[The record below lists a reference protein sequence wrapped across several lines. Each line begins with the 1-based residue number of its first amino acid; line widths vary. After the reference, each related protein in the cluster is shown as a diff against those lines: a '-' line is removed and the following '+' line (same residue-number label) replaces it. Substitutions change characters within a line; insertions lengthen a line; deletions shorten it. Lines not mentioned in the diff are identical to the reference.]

1 MTEKLFEQNSMLT
14 ECDATVVSCTP
25 KEDKFLVV
33 LDKTVIFPEGGG
45 QLSDQGKI
53 DDVKVSYAAE
63 KDKEVIHYADK
74 AFQPGQKVHVTLD
87 WQVRLDRMQQH
98 TGEHILSYAFWKS
111 CGANNIGF
119 HMNDEMVTID
129 LDKEV
134 TQEEVNKAEYMA
146 NQEIWENK
154 KISCN
159 YMNDS
164 EVAKLTMRKKNDKIH
179 GSIRIVAVEN
189 GDICTCCGTHPPL
202 TGYIGLIKVLRF
214 EKHKGGTRVEFNC
227 GARALKNMQDRNIAL
242 VDTSNMLS
250 VKEADV
256 PEAVTRLK
264 SELVEL
270 AAQSKEKTME
280 LFKAQL
286 PDLLAKAPVNANGD
300 KILFVSKKLD
310 PKEAKS
316 LMQLLS
322 AENKV
327 VVGIVAA
334 QAQRISY
341 QFALGKEAK
350 GDCKAY
356 CQKAN
361 ELFGGKGGGSP
372 TFAQGGSAFCA
383 DWESKAKQLQE
394 ALAQ

>member
-1 MTEKLFEQNSMLT
+1 MTEKLFEINSMLT

-25 KEDKFLVV
+25 KDDKFLVV
-33 LDKTVIFPEGGG
+33 LDRTVIFPEGGG
-45 QLSDQGKI
+45 QLSDQGKL
-53 DDVKVSYAAE
+53 DDAKVSYAA
-63 KDKEVIHYADK
+63 DKGGDVIHYADK
-74 AFQPGQKVHVTLD
+74 AFAPGQKVHVTLD
-87 WQVRLDRMQQH
+87 WPIRMDRMQQH

-119 HMNDEMVTID
+119 HMNEDMVTID

-134 TQEEVNKAEYMA
+134 NQEEVNKAENLA
-146 NQEIWENK
+146 NLEIWQNK
-154 KISCN
+154 QISAT

-164 EVAKLTMRKKNDKIH
+164 EVAKLTMRKKNENIH
-179 GSIRIVAVEN
+179 GAIRIVAIDN
-189 GDICTCCGTHPPL
+189 GDICTCCGTHFPQ
-202 TGYIGLIKVLRF
+202 TGAIGLIKVLRF

-227 GARALKNMQDRNIAL
+227 GARALKNMQERNIVL

-250 VKEADV
+250 VKEVDV

-264 SELVEL
+264 TELVEL
-270 AAQSKEKTME
+270 AAQSKERTME

-286 PDLLAKAPVNANGD
+286 PALLAKAPVNANGD

-322 AENKV
+322 AETKV
-327 VVGIVAA
+327 VIGIVAA
-334 QAQRISY
+334 QDKRVSY
-341 QFALGKEAK
+341 QFALGKEAQ

-361 ELFGGKGGGSP
+361 ELFGGKGGGNA
-372 TFAQGGSAFCA
+372 TFAQGGAAFCA
-383 DWESKAKQLQE
+383 DWQEKAKKLQE
-394 ALAQ
+394 DLAQ